1 MQNASREFEPGLN
14 GLSWADWVSAVAQ
27 TIGHLGYV
35 EHLGED
41 HAAAFRS
48 RGPTL
53 LVSFESYPRLR
64 EGGGPTHPFGWKLV
78 DALGWSHLALVS
90 EDTSWFRSPRV
101 YGFFDSKIDDGFFEE
116 FDQVIF
122 YGAGAC
128 GYAAAAFSVA
138 APGAKVLT
146 IQPQA
151 TLDPRVTEWDD
162 RFVAQRRT
170 AFDDRFGYAP
180 DMLDGADQAFVLY
193 DPEIELD
200 AMHAALFTRP
210 NVTKFRMRYMGH
222 RLEDDLER
230 MAILLRIL
238 AQLSAGK
245 LNRLNLARLFR
256 ARRDYGGYQFN
267 LLKKTTRDERHQL
280 TLWLTRHVLSKR
292 DATPFRK
299 AYFKAEQAIGASR
312 PAQSTPAE

>member
-1 MQNASREFEPGLN
+1 MQNASREFEADLN
-14 GLSWADWVSAVAQ
+14 GLVWSDWLSGLRQV
-27 TIGHLGYV
+27 IGEMGFVEPLGP
-35 EHLGED
+35 D

-48 RGPTL
+48 KGSTL
-53 LVSFESYPRLR
+53 LVSFETYPGIK
-64 EGGGPTHPFGWKLV
+64 EGGGAAHPMGWDLV
-78 DALGWSHLALVS
+78 DALGWSHLALVA
-90 EDTSWFRSPRV
+90 EDPSWFRSARV

-116 FDQVIF
+116 FDQVVF

-138 APGAKVLT
+138 APGARVLA

-162 RFVAQRRT
+162 RFVTQRRT

-210 NVTKFRMRYMGH
+210 NVTKFRMRHLGP
-222 RLEDDLER
+222 RLDTDLAR
-230 MAILLRIL
+230 MNILLRML

-245 LNRLNLARLFR
+245 LDRLALAKLFR

-280 TLWLTRHVLSKR
+280 TLWMTQHVLAKR

-299 AYFKAEQAIGASR
+299 AFFKAQQALADR
-312 PAQSTPAE
+312 KDAQSAPTT

>member
-1 MQNASREFEPGLN
+1 MQNASRGFEANLN
-14 GLSWADWVSAVAQ
+14 GLDWTDWLTGVSGG
-27 TIGHLGYV
+27 IGDTGFMDPLGD
-35 EHLGED
+35 D
-41 HAAAFRS
+41 HAAIFRS
-48 RGPTL
+48 KGSTL
-53 LVSFESYPRLR
+53 LVSFETYPQIK
-64 EGGGPTHPFGWKLV
+64 EGGGASHPLGWQLV
-78 DALGWSHLALVS
+78 EALGWSHLALVAQS
-90 EDTSWFRSPRV
+90 TSWFRSPRV
-101 YGFFDSKIDDGFFEE
+101 YGFFDNKIDDGFFEE

-138 APGAKVLT
+138 APGARVLV

-210 NVTKFRMRYMGH
+210 NVTKFRMRHMGP
-222 RLEDDLER
+222 RMDTDLER
-230 MAILLRIL
+230 MNILLRML

-245 LNRLNLARLFR
+245 LTTLSLAQMFR

-280 TLWLTRHVLSKR
+280 TLWLTRHVLAKR

-299 AYFKAEQAIGASR
+299 AFFRAEQALHTSKS
-312 PAQSTPAE
+312 AQSAPTL